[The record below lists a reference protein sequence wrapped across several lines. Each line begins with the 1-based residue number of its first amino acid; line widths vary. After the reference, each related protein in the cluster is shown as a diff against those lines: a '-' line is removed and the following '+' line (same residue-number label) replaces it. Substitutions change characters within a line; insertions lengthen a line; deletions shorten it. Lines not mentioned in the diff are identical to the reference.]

1 MLTGKQLSEIREWL
15 EKSQNPVFFFDN
27 DVDGLTSFLI
37 LQRFIERGKGVA
49 IRSFPDLNKSYARKI
64 SELGPDVIFIVDK
77 PLVDPEFFEEVRMK
91 NIPVIWIDHHPLQK
105 IDFENVHYYNPLQGE
120 KPSNEPV
127 SYWCYKATG
136 KDLWLAFSGCISDW
150 FYPDFAEEFR
160 KKYYDLIGDYKKADE
175 ILFETKIGR
184 LINILN
190 FALKDST
197 SNVVKMTK
205 SLEKAKDPHEIFSDE
220 KYRHITLRY
229 EHINKKFEDVFEKA
243 QKAAEK
249 AKKLVFFKYS
259 GEIKFSSELS
269 NRLMYKYPG
278 KIIAVAMISG
288 EKVNISF
295 RGKKVRDYIEKALE
309 KIGGRG
315 GGHETA
321 AAATIQKEDLDKFIS
336 EIEKQL

>member
-1 MLTGKQLSEIREWL
+1 MLSEKQISEIREWL
-15 EKSQNPVFFFDN
+15 ERAQNPVFFFDN
-27 DVDGLTSFLI
+27 DVDGLVSFLL

-64 SELGPDVIFIVDK
+64 NELKPDVIFILDK
-77 PLVDPEFFEEVRMK
+77 PLVDPEFFEDARQRGV
-91 NIPVIWIDHHPLQK
+91 PVVWIDHHPLQK
-105 IDFENVHYYNPLQGE
+105 VPEDINYYNPLQGE

-127 SYWCYKATG
+127 SYWCYKIVRQ
-136 KDLWLAFSGCISDW
+136 DLWLAFSGCISDW
-150 FYPDFAEEFR
+150 LYPDFAEDFR

-175 ILFETKIGR
+175 VLFETKIGS
-184 LINILN
+184 LISILN

-205 SLEKAKDPHEIFSDE
+205 ALEKAKDPYEIFSDE
-220 KYRHITLRY
+220 KYKHIISRY
-229 EHINKKFEDVFEKA
+229 EHINRKFRDVFEKA

-249 AKKLVFFKYS
+249 AKKLVLFKYS
-259 GEIKFSSELS
+259 GEIKFSAELA

-295 RGKKVRDYIEKALE
+295 RGKKVRDYIKKALE
-309 KIGGRG
+309 KVEGRG

-321 AAATIQKEDLDKFIS
+321 AAATVQKDDLEKFIS
-336 EIEKQL
+336 AIEKQL